1 MKYMFREKK
10 QNQIST
16 KSPRPEIQVQ
26 YLSTWMGREK
36 KEKMTLKNHMS
47 LRSQAL
53 KAQKFK
59 DAQVKKTKS
68 I

>member
-10 QNQIST
+10 QNQFST

-53 KAQKFK
+53 KA
-59 DAQVKKTKS
+59 
-68 I
+68 